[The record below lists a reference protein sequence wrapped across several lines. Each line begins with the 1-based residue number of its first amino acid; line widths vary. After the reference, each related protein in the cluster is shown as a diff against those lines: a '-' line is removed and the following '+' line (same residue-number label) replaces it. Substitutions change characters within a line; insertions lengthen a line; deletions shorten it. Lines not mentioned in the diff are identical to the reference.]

1 MAKLIVGQ
9 HCSKSEQRY
18 KFYQMPG
25 NDDDQQLL
33 FLERKHQI
41 KSFDAECS

>member
-1 MAKLIVGQ
+1 MANKLRKEKFIVGQ

-25 NDDDQQLL
+25 NIDEQQVSLL
-33 FLERKHQI
+33 GK
-41 KSFDAECS
+41 